1 MKCFNHE
8 DREAVASCQKCG
20 KGLCKEC
27 ASKYTPC
34 LCDECFA
41 RIQQQSA
48 QQAQAAEEN
57 RKRKYIASL
66 TYTRGEFFKTC
77 LYGVLLAGGLLAFT
91 AMGETP
97 FEQIWK
103 DFKITWPYLF
113 CIPFGW
119 RVTGAFK
126 QNAPLALLNNTW
138 AMLAFYGVQIA
149 IAFTLGIPCF
159 IYMFVKMLL
168 AQRKLSKTKNNQ

>member
-1 MKCFNHE
+1 MRSTSCPLPTAMKLF
-8 DREAVASCQKCG
+8 RG
-20 KGLCKEC
+20 
-27 ASKYTPC
+27 Y
-34 LCDECFA
+34 A
-41 RIQQQSA
+41 RTSSA
-48 QQAQAAEEN
+48 D
-57 RKRKYIASL
+57 
-66 TYTRGEFFKTC
+66 
-77 LYGVLLAGGLLAFT
+77 

-103 DFKITWPYLF
+103 DFKIIWPYLF

-126 QNAPLALLNNTW
+126 QNAPLVLLNNTW

>member
-1 MKCFNHE
+1 M
-8 DREAVASCQKCG
+8 
-20 KGLCKEC
+20 
-27 ASKYTPC
+27 
-34 LCDECFA
+34 
-41 RIQQQSA
+41 
-48 QQAQAAEEN
+48 
-57 RKRKYIASL
+57 
-66 TYTRGEFFKTC
+66 
-77 LYGVLLAGGLLAFT
+77 LLAGGLLAFT

-103 DFKITWPYLF
+103 DFKIIWPYLF

-119 RVTGAFK
+119 RVTSAFK
-126 QNAPLALLNNTW
+126 QNAPLVLLNNTW